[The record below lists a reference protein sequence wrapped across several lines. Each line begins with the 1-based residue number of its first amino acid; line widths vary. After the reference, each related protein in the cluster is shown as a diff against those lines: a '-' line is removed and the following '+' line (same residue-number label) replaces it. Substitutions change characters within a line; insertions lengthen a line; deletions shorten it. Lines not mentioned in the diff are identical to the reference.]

1 MIQDRA
7 QKAQALKYIVSKR
20 WFPQLEVN
28 VLPKVAMAPANK
40 PLTDIDLL
48 ALIPDE
54 FDGFRLLIIDCK
66 TRKGESPISRALWQR
81 GLMDQ
86 LNATRGICI
95 FKRNRIE
102 SDHRYSAAQFGV
114 LLLTEDEF
122 ETYTK
127 ATGDQRNPITGH
139 VANIDLWQK
148 FIEIPLKYPML
159 TPAVQYSIVGHWM
172 NRDDSEA
179 CRKSLTQASRFS
191 RELDPAKATHM
202 AVVTDLISLFMQ
214 SLAKIVARVFASY
227 LQPSNRVELS
237 EALLI
242 LLYGGREAYDRL
254 NKLQRLIRPSDQDA
268 QSHRE
273 LTLPNWDQFLQLVR
287 HCLDAPAEVS
297 KSPLLVRELAWSY
310 LSGGDNLDFAKV
322 LAAESPQ
329 AAKLSLLGA
338 EYLCRAT
345 KLPPEFG
352 ANISRVL
359 LDIQQPP
366 Y

>member
-7 QKAQALKYIVSKR
+7 QKAQALRYIVSKR

-28 VLPKVAMAPANK
+28 VLPKVAMGHVNK
-40 PLTDIDLL
+40 PLTDIDML

-54 FDGFRLLIIDCK
+54 FDGFRLLIVDCK

-86 LNATRGICI
+86 LHATRGICI

-114 LLLTEDEF
+114 LLLTEEEF

-127 ATGDQRNPITGH
+127 ATGDQRNLSVGN

-148 FIEIPLKYPML
+148 FSEIPAKYPIL
-159 TPAVQYSIVGHWM
+159 TPAIQYSMYGHWM

-179 CRKSLTQASRFS
+179 CRKSLTQASRLN

-202 AVVTDLISLFMQ
+202 AIVADLVSLFMQ
-214 SLAKIVARVFASY
+214 ALAKIVMQVFASY
-227 LQPSNRVELS
+227 LQPSNRGELS
-237 EALLI
+237 DALLI
-242 LLYGGREAYDRL
+242 LLYGGRDSYDRI
-254 NKLQRLIRPSDQDA
+254 NKLQKLIRTSDQDA
-268 QSHRE
+268 HSHRE
-273 LTLPNWDQFLQLVR
+273 LTLPNWDQFLQLIR
-287 HCLDAPAEVS
+287 HCLDAPVEVS

-310 LSGGDNLDFAKV
+310 LSGEDNLDFAKI

-338 EYLCRAT
+338 EYLCRAA
-345 KLPPEFG
+345 KLPSEFG
-352 ANISRVL
+352 TNLSKVL